1 MNDIQIIFAKP
12 VKRQD
17 LALVLGCESDRE
29 ARRILSELQ
38 KSYNIINL
46 QDGKGYYLADD
57 ETVMK
62 YAMQER
68 SRALKSLQKANNM
81 IRRCQHGG
89 GYSVPVRA
97 HMRRIGRRE
106 AMADGQVVFELEAPH
121 EPY

>member
-1 MNDIQIIFAKP
+1 MQDIHIIFAQP

-81 IRRCQHGG
+81 IRRCRSGE
-89 GYSVPVRA
+89 GYAVPVRA
-97 HMRRIGRRE
+97 HMRRIGRRSPMVE
-106 AMADGQVVFELEAPH
+106 GQIVFEFGSDADEC
-121 EPY
+121 

>member
-1 MNDIQIIFAKP
+1 MQDIHIIFAQP

-89 GYSVPVRA
+89 GKTIAVRA
-97 HMRRIGRRE
+97 HMRRIGRRPSIAE
-106 AMADGQVVFELEAPH
+106 GQIIWETDNE
-121 EPY
+121 